1 MTVEEKR
8 NSLIKIIK
16 ECLLFNKYIVIDT
29 GKILFVFNTKD
40 EIYLTEDIY
49 NEFKNDR
56 KFKGNFLNSSQL
68 VDEDDE
74 ISMELTRYFVDLFN
88 NLTNEKWNKKSPVP
102 DAWDKIDDYFQA
114 RKLGNIRINS
124 FNLAN
129 DKKMTMKSIMEMRLE
144 KLGINYNLR
153 NIDRIVSFTGL

>member
-1 MTVEEKR
+1 M
-8 NSLIKIIK
+8 IK

-29 GKILFVFNTKD
+29 GKILFIFNTED

-49 NEFKNDR
+49 NEFKNDK

-68 VDEDDE
+68 VDEDDK

-102 DAWDKIDDYFQA
+102 NAWDKIDDYFQA

-124 FNLAN
+124 FNLTN
-129 DKKMTMKSIMEMRLE
+129 DKMTMKSIVEKRLE
-144 KLGINYNLR
+144 KLGITYDITE
-153 NIDRIVSFTGL
+153 IDRIVSFTEL